1 MKLQRYLWPIFAGII
16 LVTGCV
22 DSGGAPAPAPGGP
35 GALAVVTTNAKF
47 AVAGNAYSSTL
58 VASGGVQPYTWAVVG
73 GLPAWA
79 SLNPATAQIIGTPL
93 AVNVGTST
101 PVFQVTDAAGTVAGG
116 NVFLAVHP
124 RTDLASVTSQG
135 ASGNGASTT
144 PSISGDGSFIVFAS
158 SATNLVAGVV
168 GQQIYLHDRSSNQV
182 SLVSE
187 DNSAASIPGNAASSS
202 PAISLDGTAVAF
214 VSLGTNLL
222 APAVPNV
229 PGQQIYAKDFAT
241 GLMSL
246 VSQSSGGVVGDGVSN
261 TPAISSNGRFVAFVS
276 VSTNL
281 VTGVS
286 GQQIY
291 LRDRQT
297 NQTTLISQSSG
308 GVAGGGASTAPAISA
323 DGRFVAFVSLATN
336 LVGGVSGQQVYLR
349 DTLTNQTTLISRS
362 TAGLTGDGASSS
374 PGISSNGP
382 FAIVAFTSLSSNL
395 SAGVSGSQIYLRNTQ
410 TSTTSVVSYDNNG
423 VPSPGNGQ
431 SSAPTISSDGRYVA
445 FVSLA
450 TDLMAP
456 GIPSITGPQIYLRDT
471 IGNLTFLVSQNTS
484 GAAATAGSNNLS
496 PAITTNG
503 AYVAFVSSAT
513 NLVST
518 PLVAPTDVFV
528 RAVP

>member
-1 MKLQRYLWPIFAGII
+1 MKSLQYLWPILAGTI
-16 LVTGCV
+16 LLTGCV
-22 DSGGAPAPAPGGP
+22 DSGGAPAPAPVGP

-47 AVAGNAYSSTL
+47 AVAGNVYSSTL

-79 SLNPATAQIIGTPL
+79 SLNPATAQIVGTPL
-93 AVNVGTST
+93 AANVGTST
-101 PVFQVTDAAGTVAGG
+101 PVFQVTDAAGGVATGT
-116 NVFLAVHP
+116 VFLAVHP
-124 RTDLASVTSQG
+124 RTDLVSVSSAG
-135 ASGNGASTT
+135 APGNGATAT
-144 PSISGDGSFIVFAS
+144 PSISGDGSLIAFAS
-158 SATNLVAGVV
+158 SATNFVAGVA
-168 GQQIYLHDRSSNQV
+168 GQQIYVHDRGSNQV

-187 DNSAASIPGNAASSS
+187 DNSAASNPGNGASSA
-202 PAISLDGTAVAF
+202 PAISLDGAAVAL
-214 VSLGTNLL
+214 VSLATNLL

-229 PGQQIYAKDFAT
+229 PGQQIYVKDFAT
-241 GLMSL
+241 GLMTL
-246 VSQSSGGVVGDGVSN
+246 ASQSSSGVAGDGVSGA
-261 TPAISSNGRFVAFVS
+261 PAISSSGRFVAFVS
-276 VSTNL
+276 LSTNL
-281 VTGVS
+281 ATGVS
-286 GQQIY
+286 GQQVY

-297 NQTTLISQSSG
+297 NQTLLISQSTG
-308 GVAGGGASTAPAISA
+308 GIIGDGASSSPAVSS
-323 DGRFVAFVSLATN
+323 DGRFVAYVSLSTN

-349 DTLTNQTTLISRS
+349 DTQTNQTSLISQS
-362 TAGLTGDGASSS
+362 TGGLTGDGASNS
-374 PGISSNGP
+374 PSVSGNGP
-382 FAIVAFTSLSSNL
+382 FAIVAFSSLSSNL

-410 TSTTSVVSYDNNG
+410 TSTTSVVSFNNNV
-423 VPSPGNGQ
+423 VPNQGNGQ

-450 TDLMAP
+450 TNLMAP